1 MTTTIKTLAFS
12 GVQCVEIDVQVK
24 IDNFVRPSFNIVGLG
39 DKAVF
44 ESKERVKAAISS
56 TNLSWP
62 SKRVVVNLAPSA
74 IQKEGSHYDLP
85 IALGIMCEM
94 GVINYDLIK
103 SYIILGELAL
113 NGNIE
118 KVNGIIIAAIKAKE
132 NNLGLIC
139 PKVNGSEAAWVKD
152 LEIINANNI
161 LSLIN
166 HLKGFQKI
174 SPALIG
180 MASNNIKY
188 PDFKDIKG
196 QESAKRAIEIGVAG
210 GHNILMIGSPGA
222 GKSMLASRI
231 AGIMPDM
238 TSEEIL
244 EHNMINSINSQIEA
258 GNFNNKRPYRE
269 VHHSCSMAAM
279 VGGGSNIK
287 PGEITLSHCGILFLD
302 ELPEFSRQVLD
313 SLRQPLENKKIT
325 ISRAKN
331 NVTFPANFQLIA
343 AMNPCR
349 CGYLGVKNKECGKAP
364 LCGQDYKN
372 KISGPIIDR
381 IDIIIYV
388 PIIDYFSEDKNIES
402 SKEIKK
408 RVESARNIQKDR
420 YQHSSQVNAVMENKD
435 IDKYC
440 ILSNENKDLLKLAS
454 TKMNLSHRGIVRI
467 LKVARTIA
475 DLDKSTEIAK
485 KHLLEAIS
493 YRREI

>member
-1 MTTTIKTLAFS
+1 
-12 GVQCVEIDVQVK
+12 
-24 IDNFVRPSFNIVGLG
+24 
-39 DKAVF
+39 
-44 ESKERVKAAISS
+44 
-56 TNLSWP
+56 
-62 SKRVVVNLAPSA
+62 
-74 IQKEGSHYDLP
+74 
-85 IALGIMCEM
+85 
-94 GVINYDLIK
+94 
-103 SYIILGELAL
+103 
-113 NGNIE
+113 
-118 KVNGIIIAAIKAKE
+118 
-132 NNLGLIC
+132 
-139 PKVNGSEAAWVKD
+139 
-152 LEIINANNI
+152 
-161 LSLIN
+161 
-166 HLKGFQKI
+166 
-174 SPALIG
+174 
-180 MASNNIKY
+180 
-188 PDFKDIKG
+188 
-196 QESAKRAIEIGVAG
+196 
-210 GHNILMIGSPGA
+210 
-222 GKSMLASRI
+222 
-231 AGIMPDM
+231 
-238 TSEEIL
+238 
-244 EHNMINSINSQIEA
+244 
-258 GNFNNKRPYRE
+258 
-269 VHHSCSMAAM
+269 MAAM

-349 CGYLGVKNKECGKAP
+349 CGYLGVNKKECSKAP

-388 PIIDYFSEDKNIES
+388 PIIDYFSDDKNIES

-420 YQHSSQVNAVMENKD
+420 YQHSSQVNATMENKD

-440 ILSNENKDLLKLAS
+440 ILSSENKDLLKLAS
-454 TKMNLSHRGIVRI
+454 AKMNLSHRGIIRI

-493 YRREI
+493 YQREI